1 MRTGDICD
9 VLKLICRRGP
19 ISRVEIAQQTR
30 FAQSYVGAIVRE
42 AQNRGF
48 VVERGF
54 APSGGGRRRVL
65 FELNPCLAQLVGID
79 MGTANLRLVV
89 ADFAGKVLSHRC
101 LPSEASKGKDHLLR
115 LVHVELKRALQQY
128 PEIAAIGI
136 SHSGVIDHQAG
147 KVLFWPK
154 VSGWNDV
161 PLKGILE
168 EAYGLP
174 TLIEDS
180 VRSMAKAEQTFGL
193 GKDLPQFVFVT
204 IGMGIGCAIFFD
216 GHLYEGADGLAGEF
230 GHMTVEENGNL
241 CTCGNRGCL
250 ELYSSASA
258 IVGRVRAELGHG
270 VGSSLGSEFGDHL
283 DELTVEKIVA
293 AAQAHDRLA
302 ERVITEAGMHLGT
315 ALAGIVNLLN
325 PRKIILGGRVPQAA
339 SELFLSPLLYNLRH
353 RALPQ
358 AVEKLEISVS
368 QLGEES
374 AALGAVLMTREIVLA
389 ARCREVSG
397 SISMTNGVRPP
408 EEEAE
413 RDTAPPISS
422 KTGTA

>member
-1 MRTGDICD
+1 
-9 VLKLICRRGP
+9 
-19 ISRVEIAQQTR
+19 
-30 FAQSYVGAIVRE
+30 
-42 AQNRGF
+42 
-48 VVERGF
+48 
-54 APSGGGRRRVL
+54 
-65 FELNPCLAQLVGID
+65 
-79 MGTANLRLVV
+79 
-89 ADFAGKVLSHRC
+89 
-101 LPSEASKGKDHLLR
+101 
-115 LVHVELKRALQQY
+115 
-128 PEIAAIGI
+128 
-136 SHSGVIDHQAG
+136 
-147 KVLFWPK
+147 
-154 VSGWNDV
+154 
-161 PLKGILE
+161 
-168 EAYGLP
+168 
-174 TLIEDS
+174 
-180 VRSMAKAEQTFGL
+180 MAKAEQTFGL

-204 IGMGIGCAIFFD
+204 IGMGIGCAIFVD

-408 EEEAE
+408 EGHPV
-413 RDTAPPISS
+413 DAPVR
-422 KTGTA
+422 G